1 MLADMVANPY
11 LDYLSQVSLFSAC
24 SKKELKAIAKAA
36 DELVIDEERELVSQD
51 DVGKE
56 AFIIVE
62 GTAVVSRNG
71 RRVATLGPG
80 EHFGEL
86 SLLDGGPRTAT
97 VTAETPMRLLVL
109 GQREFHWLLD
119 EVPGL
124 AVKIMRS
131 MAGRIRDLDQ
141 KIYP

>member
-1 MLADMVANPY
+1 MAASPY
-11 LDYLSQVSLFSAC
+11 LDYLSQVSLFAAC
-24 SKKELKAIAKAA
+24 SKKDLKAIAKAA
-36 DELVIDEERELVSQD
+36 DELTIDDERDLVTQGE
-51 DVGKE
+51 VGKE

-62 GTAVVSRNG
+62 GSAAVTRGG

-97 VTAETPMRLLVL
+97 VTAETPMRLLVI

-124 AVKIMRS
+124 ATKIMRS
-131 MAGRIRDLDQ
+131 MAARIRDLDQ